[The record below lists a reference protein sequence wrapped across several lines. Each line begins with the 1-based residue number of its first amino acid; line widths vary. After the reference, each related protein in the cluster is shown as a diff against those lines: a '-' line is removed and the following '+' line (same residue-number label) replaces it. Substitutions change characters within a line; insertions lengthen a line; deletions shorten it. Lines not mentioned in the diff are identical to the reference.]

1 MSTLILL
8 LLRNS
13 QHFFNRTNTL
23 LAFPHNILTKATKN
37 KNFSQH
43 ETPSFI
49 LEEAPYVYHA
59 YFVSPPSLRDTT
71 RDMKNQKEYAHHLSR

>member
-13 QHFFNRTNTL
+13 QYFFNRTNTL
-23 LAFPHNILTKATKN
+23 LAFPHNILTKAIQN

-49 LEEAPYVYHA
+49 LKETPYLYHA
-59 YFVSPPSLRDTT
+59 YFVSPPSLRDNT
-71 RDMKNQKEYAHHLSR
+71 RDMTNQKEYAHHLSR

>member
-1 MSTLILL
+1 
-8 LLRNS
+8 LRNS

-23 LAFPHNILTKATKN
+23 SAFPHNILTKAIKN

-49 LEEAPYVYHA
+49 LKEVPYLYHA
-59 YFVSPPSLRDTT
+59 YIVSPPSLKR
-71 RDMKNQKEYAHHLSR
+71 QYARYKKSEGICPPFE

>member
-23 LAFPHNILTKATKN
+23 LAFPHNILTKAIQN

-49 LEEAPYVYHA
+49 LKEVPYLYHA
-59 YFVSPPSLRDTT
+59 YFVSPPSLRDNT
-71 RDMKNQKEYAHHLSR
+71 RDMTNQKEYAHHLSR

>member
-23 LAFPHNILTKATKN
+23 LAFPHNILTKAIQN

-49 LEEAPYVYHA
+49 LKEAPYLYHA
-59 YFVSPPSLRDTT
+59 YFVSPPSLKR
-71 RDMKNQKEYAHHLSR
+71 QYARYDKVRRNMPTI